1 MNERV
6 SNDNPQG
13 VEYPCAVTKDGTL
26 VYAIDIDN
34 NEEEWKET
42 TFYFLGCE
50 GDENEIMIFSSRR
63 HSKGVT
69 KFFKHRQ
76 RYFPDPKEKDR
87 YLHNYA
93 EIALKERFDK
103 SNEFIIKYFVEEK
116 CSQHLF
122 CDIKSLSKC
131 QGKGRLSV
139 RQLDLKKHYDTC
151 TLEKGIGEDRKYIAD
166 LLLESSKDSSVKPLL
181 IEVFV
186 THKCT
191 YEKQN
196 SGYPIIEIKVKD
208 EKDIYADIEENTG
221 ELIDKY
227 SEIKKS
233 MNKSLP
239 SVNIFGFKRNSE
251 YTELVP
257 YQEFRFG
264 EFKGVYYGRI
274 NKILCKDVPN
284 TSRNNLLMDLAVPEY
299 LIKKKKL
306 DLYEIGFAIANS
318 YIENVKN
325 CVLCKHYKGYYPC
338 RWNYSLPINQL
349 PHYCKDFDKS
359 LKASS
364 QCNFKYIPDDRR
376 QKSLCSKLEK
386 SEMRLWLDAGIQKP
400 QPEPIKEKSDIIEGK
415 NVRLLPPQ
423 ECLECFM
430 YRPNCGHY
438 KGEKTED
445 SVRYVICDFNP
456 HL

>member
-131 QGKGRLSV
+131 QGK
-139 RQLDLKKHYDTC
+139 
-151 TLEKGIGEDRKYIAD
+151 
-166 LLLESSKDSSVKPLL
+166 
-181 IEVFV
+181 
-186 THKCT
+186 
-191 YEKQN
+191 
-196 SGYPIIEIKVKD
+196 
-208 EKDIYADIEENTG
+208 
-221 ELIDKY
+221 
-227 SEIKKS
+227 
-233 MNKSLP
+233 
-239 SVNIFGFKRNSE
+239 
-251 YTELVP
+251 
-257 YQEFRFG
+257 
-264 EFKGVYYGRI
+264 
-274 NKILCKDVPN
+274 
-284 TSRNNLLMDLAVPEY
+284 
-299 LIKKKKL
+299 
-306 DLYEIGFAIANS
+306 
-318 YIENVKN
+318 
-325 CVLCKHYKGYYPC
+325 
-338 RWNYSLPINQL
+338 
-349 PHYCKDFDKS
+349 
-359 LKASS
+359 
-364 QCNFKYIPDDRR
+364 
-376 QKSLCSKLEK
+376 
-386 SEMRLWLDAGIQKP
+386 
-400 QPEPIKEKSDIIEGK
+400 